1 MSFTSL
7 AFWLFL
13 PVVLTLFHGVFS
25 RSLKGQ
31 NALLLVASYVF
42 YGWWDWRFLSL
53 IAVSTLVDFGMGRW
67 LAREEG
73 QRKRQVALAISMA
86 VNLGLLGYFKY
97 AGFFVDS
104 WVDAWQQIGIGMSRP
119 SMAII
124 LPVGISFYTFQTM
137 SYTIDVYRRKLKPS
151 NNLLEFATFVSF
163 FPQLV
168 AGPIERASRLLP
180 QLQRLRTV
188 SPIAVKLALRMIAW
202 GLFKKVVIADS
213 AAQYANAIFASSDT
227 LQGPI
232 LVAGIVAFALQIYGD
247 FSGYSDM
254 AIGLG
259 RLFGLR
265 LKSNFRFP
273 YFSRNIAE
281 FWRRWHISLNSW
293 FRDYLYIPLGGS
305 KHGQALAL
313 RNVAIVFLVSGFW
326 HGADWKF
333 VSWGAVHALLFVPLF
348 ITGRNRV
355 NWGKWHW
362 THGFRALWTFT
373 LVCFAWIFFRADSFS
388 HAVFIID
395 RLWRGWALGFEGWS
409 SIADF
414 WKSADER
421 FFMWTFLAFFVLEWC
436 QFRYGIRWMWRRLFR
451 GPWVEA
457 VLVIV
462 TLMFSLR
469 NEASTFIY
477 FAF

>member
-13 PVVLTLFHGVFS
+13 PAVLALFHGVFS

-31 NALLLVASYVF
+31 NALLLVASYIF

-53 IAVSTLVDFGMGRW
+53 IMLSTGVDFAMGRW
-67 LAREEG
+67 LASTENERR
-73 QRKRQVALAISMA
+73 RKMALAVSVA

-97 AGFFVDS
+97 AGFFIDT
-104 WVDAWQQIGIGMSRP
+104 WVDAWQQIGIHMSRP
-119 SMAII
+119 SLAII

-137 SYTIDVYRRKLKPS
+137 SYTIDVYRRKLNPS
-151 NNLLEFATFVSF
+151 SNLLEFATFVSF

-180 QLQRLRTV
+180 QLQRLRKL
-188 SPIAVKLALRMIAW
+188 SPIAIKLALRMIAW

-213 AAQYANAIFASSDT
+213 AAQYANAIFSQTDT
-227 LQGPI
+227 LPGPMLAI
-232 LVAGIVAFALQIYGD
+232 GVLAFAIQIYGD

-305 KHGQALAL
+305 KRGQVVAL
-313 RNVAIVFLVSGFW
+313 RNVAIVFLVSGLW

-333 VSWGAVHALLFVPLF
+333 ISWGAVHAALFVPLF
-348 ITGRNRV
+348 LTGRNRV
-355 NWGKWHW
+355 EWGAWHW
-362 THGFRALWTFT
+362 THGFRALWTFI

-388 HAVFIID
+388 HALFIID
-395 RLWRGWALGFEGWS
+395 RIWRGWGQMFNSWEAVSGIWS
-409 SIADF
+409 A
-414 WKSADER
+414 ADER
-421 FFMWTFLAFFVLEWC
+421 FFLWTFLAFTVLEWC
-436 QFRYGIRWMWRRLFR
+436 QFRYGIRWMWRKTFR

-457 VLVIV
+457 LLVLI